1 MKTLVLALSIL
12 SLSIHAEE
20 LRVSHMKN
28 TPGMDRSFVLK
39 TKLPAKVVLDCQ
51 SFIQGLTIGEQLFM
65 MDASH
70 CETLAKSMMES
81 FKTSRSHCI
90 DVEDEVRSDYTCP

>member
-1 MKTLVLALSIL
+1 MKTLLLSLSIL
-12 SLSIHAEE
+12 SFSIHAEE
-20 LRVSHMKN
+20 LKVSNMKN

-39 TKLPAKVVLDCQ
+39 TKLPQKVVLDCQ
-51 SFIQGLTIGEQLFM
+51 SFIQGLSIGEQLYM

-70 CETLAKSMMES
+70 CESVAKNMMDS
-81 FKTSRSHCI
+81 FKSSRSHCI